1 MNSSKSY
8 FNPNEMSDV
17 VEAWR
22 ESSEN
27 TFGQQDNTTLLNE
40 MQSKPSSKSQ
50 TLHVFQRT
58 QSSKNDGLENVAPE
72 ASQESIVL
80 MN

>member
-1 MNSSKSY
+1 MNNSKSY

-50 TLHVFQRT
+50 TLHVF
-58 QSSKNDGLENVAPE
+58 
-72 ASQESIVL
+72 
-80 MN
+80 